1 MPPPSLQYQLMFEQ
15 SIGDVGYGGRREA
28 GSGRKLAA
36 RNRAADSNR
45 MQSDALIMVPRL
57 CQVGSR

>member
-28 GSGRKLAA
+28 GSGRKFAA
-36 RNRAADSNR
+36 RKRAADSNR
-45 MQSDALIMVPRL
+45 MQSDTLIVVARPR
-57 CQVGSR
+57 QVGSR